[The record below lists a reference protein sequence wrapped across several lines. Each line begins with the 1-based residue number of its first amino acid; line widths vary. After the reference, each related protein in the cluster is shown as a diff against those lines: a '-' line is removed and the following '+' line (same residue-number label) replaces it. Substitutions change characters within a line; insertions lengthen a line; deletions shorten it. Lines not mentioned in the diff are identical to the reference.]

1 MDATV
6 IGLAVLEAFTS
17 EADIMITVCHHQI
30 DVCCWCSHFMGFKI
44 GNQEFEDQ
52 IAENPFS
59 FDDKVRLFPS
69 IVGIMK
75 AVDILVQTVECQYPE
90 AGQ

>member
-1 MDATV
+1 
-6 IGLAVLEAFTS
+6 
-17 EADIMITVCHHQI
+17 
-30 DVCCWCSHFMGFKI
+30 MGFKI

-59 FDDKVRLFPS
+59 FDDTVRLFPS

-75 AVDILVQTVECQYPE
+75 AVDILVQTVECQCPE